1 MGAGFCSLLGNSLY
15 RGSLYQGLSVLDITQ
30 FFSLKKNL
38 FFLCSSC
45 FQVMND
51 NQVVDLKTS
60 EDLFKSSEI
69 DLTELYQEYDIIAT
83 EV

>member
-1 MGAGFCSLLGNSLY
+1 
-15 RGSLYQGLSVLDITQ
+15 
-30 FFSLKKNL
+30 
-38 FFLCSSC
+38 
-45 FQVMND
+45 MND

-83 EV
+83 EVCTIYFRKIF

>member
-1 MGAGFCSLLGNSLY
+1 MPG
-15 RGSLYQGLSVLDITQ
+15 
-30 FFSLKKNL
+30 KHL
-38 FFLCSSC
+38 FFLFSSC

-69 DLTELYQEYDIIAT
+69 DLTELYQQYDIIAT